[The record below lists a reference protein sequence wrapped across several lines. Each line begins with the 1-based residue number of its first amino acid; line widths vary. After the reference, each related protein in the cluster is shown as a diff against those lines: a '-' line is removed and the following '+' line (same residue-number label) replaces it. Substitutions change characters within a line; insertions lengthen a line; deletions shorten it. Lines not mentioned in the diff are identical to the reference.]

1 MGESVRRT
9 MGEYEDVVRM
19 WFQLNRARER
29 ERRLAAWLFFSV
41 ACALIEAAALVVL
54 LVEQL

>member
-1 MGESVRRT
+1 

-29 ERRLAAWLFFSV
+29 ARRLAGWLFMTI
-41 ACALIEAAALVVL
+41 AALIIETAALVVL
-54 LVEQL
+54 LVGQA

>member
-1 MGESVRRT
+1 MGEHDDFI
-9 MGEYEDVVRM
+9 GM

-41 ACALIEAAALVVL
+41 ACLVVETAA